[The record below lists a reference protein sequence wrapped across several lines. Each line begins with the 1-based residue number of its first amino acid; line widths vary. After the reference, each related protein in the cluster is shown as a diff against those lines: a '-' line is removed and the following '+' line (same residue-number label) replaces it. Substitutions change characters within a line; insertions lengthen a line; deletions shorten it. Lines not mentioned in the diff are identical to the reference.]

1 MGEADVHIPQG
12 SEIGQVVTVFALQ
25 LGKKERRKTV
35 CREGYGLIVPW
46 RLRGHFIPY
55 RSRGPDP
62 AGAHHL
68 FSLATAGLVQNGAP
82 LDLGLVISVDG
93 VCDVQGILEDLP
105 SGSVHH
111 GLPSGGVLGNPGNE
125 DDLVSLALT
134 TTEIVLDIISSVA
147 RRRVTIGILGRGQLL
162 AEDFVIG
169 FPALLL
175 DNNLLHVIGD
185 LVDHILDLSAAHAEF
200 IECFNA
206 LIVDGDTRCERH
218 DCLFR

>member
-111 GLPSGGVLGNPGNE
+111 GLLNAKKKTALAIGNFSFFSFHFFSSFSF
-125 DDLVSLALT
+125 DIAFSLQ
-134 TTEIVLDIISSVA
+134 S
-147 RRRVTIGILGRGQLL
+147 
-162 AEDFVIG
+162 
-169 FPALLL
+169 
-175 DNNLLHVIGD
+175 
-185 LVDHILDLSAAHAEF
+185 
-200 IECFNA
+200 
-206 LIVDGDTRCERH
+206 H
-218 DCLFR
+218 D